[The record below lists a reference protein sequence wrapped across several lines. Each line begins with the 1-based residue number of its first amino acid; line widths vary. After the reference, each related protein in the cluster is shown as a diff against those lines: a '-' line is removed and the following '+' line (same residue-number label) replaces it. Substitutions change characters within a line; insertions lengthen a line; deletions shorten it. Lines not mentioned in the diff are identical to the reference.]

1 MGAAPVTGGLR
12 SPHAP
17 VGSGRA
23 PGRPAG
29 CRLRRLRKPEV
40 TAKDRMECD
49 AYARSVARPGS
60 DHYKG
65 IYARCIY
72 GIQHPERGG
81 G

>member
-1 MGAAPVTGGLR
+1 MRPLGPVVLVAALL
-12 SPHAP
+12 A
-17 VGSGRA
+17 
-23 PGRPAG
+23 AG
-29 CRLRRLRKPEV
+29 CGGYRKPEV

-49 AYARSVARPGS
+49 AYARSIARPGS